1 MSKFPKSML
10 ASAVEDFSAI
20 RFPKLASPKIDGI
33 RATMHGGVLRTRSL
47 KDVPNVHVQEK
58 FKSLGQYDGLDGEM
72 IVGDP
77 WDVDVYDKTR
87 RIVMASGNKPKAAD
101 VSEVRWYTFDRQ
113 GPLPFQSRLAG
124 VFALNLRPDVIV
136 VPHIVISNL
145 EEMEVYEKAM
155 LEKGFEGIMLRDPNG
170 PYKHGRSSEK
180 EGWLLKVKRYTDDE
194 AKVIS
199 CYEEM
204 GNNNEAYTN
213 ELGRTARSASKAG
226 KTGNNTL
233 GGFNVVGVTGPYKG
247 VEFQV
252 AVSSLTHDKR
262 HDIWDARETQVD
274 RILTYKWFKPGSEEK
289 PRHPMFKGWRSAE
302 DMSE

>member
-1 MSKFPKSML
+1 MSKFPRPML
-10 ASAVEDFSAI
+10 ATAVEDFAALK
-20 RFPKLASPKIDGI
+20 FPKLASPKIDGI
-33 RATMHGGVLRTRSL
+33 RATMHDGILRSRSL
-47 KDVPNVHVQEK
+47 KDIPNIHIQKK
-58 FKSLGQYDGLDGEM
+58 FKGLADGLDGEM

-77 WDVDVYDKTR
+77 WDADVYDKTR
-87 RIVMASGNKPKAAD
+87 RVVMESGKKTNAD
-101 VSEVRWYTFDRQ
+101 DVRWYVFDRQ
-113 GPLPFQSRLAG
+113 EHDVYETRYDLLPFA
-124 VFALNLRPDVIV
+124 VKNATDVIV
-136 VPHIVISNL
+136 VPHVMIHSL
-145 EEMEVYEKAM
+145 AELEVYEKAM
-155 LEKGFEGIMLRDPNG
+155 LDKGFEGVMLNDPRAH
-170 PYKHGRSSEK
+170 YKHGRSSEK
-180 EGWLLKVKRYTDDE
+180 EGILVKVKRYTDDE

-204 GNNNEAYTN
+204 GNNNEAFTN

-262 HDIWDARETQVD
+262 HDIWAARYTQVD

-289 PRHPMFKGWRSAE
+289 PRHPMFKNWREAI